1 MATKS
6 IADYGK
12 EYEAAKKAG
21 NYAGMKAANEA
32 ANAIRAS
39 QGQSVYNASSDI
51 YKAAEKS
58 AKLSAV
64 MSGGTGISGSN
75 GYWTDSS
82 GNRISQAQGLAGV
95 NVDPKYVNALIGGTT
110 GQYNQDV
117 RNAAGSSGSSGGS
130 KYQGNQYVQNPAEE
144 MRRRYIESQL
154 AQLDINK
161 RTQETT
167 IDNAYRKNL
176 TAYDQQQGKL
186 GAQYQEAL
194 GQIDQSTFDQLRY
207 SKELGSNRGITNS
220 AQMQAQDR
228 AVMRAGSQ
236 QRYAAQKDRDNA
248 VNNIQQLITDLGA
261 AYGADKA
268 TLEANYGSAKLKAMS
283 DGELMALE
291 TQLKVDMFNAEMAG
305 QFQMADKNYANQV
318 ELAKMNQ
325 GWNVDNTK
333 LQHSLNMEMAKYQ
346 NDFQAKQNAISRSA
360 ATAAQKQA
368 QYLQNNIGYAEAI
381 ASTWLTR
388 NPNASQAQTNA
399 LNKALGS
406 VIQGGDPSAVEKVLS
421 NFEIQMTP
429 MW

>member
-12 EYEAAKKAG
+12 EYEAAKKSG

-39 QGQSVYNASSDI
+39 QGQSAYNASSDI
-51 YKAAEKS
+51 YKTAEKS
-58 AKLSAV
+58 AKLSAA
-64 MSGGTGISGSN
+64 MSGGTGLSGSN
-75 GYWTDSS
+75 GYWTDAS
-82 GNRISQAQGLAGV
+82 GNRITQEQGLAGV
-95 NVDPKYVNALIGGTT
+95 NVDSKYVNALIGGTT
-110 GQYNQDV
+110 NQYTQDV
-117 RNAAGSSGSSGGS
+117 RNAAGSSGGGS
-130 KYQGNQYVQNPAEE
+130 QYQGNQYVTNPAEE
-144 MRRRYIESQL
+144 MRKRYIESQL

-167 IDNAYRKNL
+167 IDNAYQKNL

-186 GAQYQEAL
+186 GSQYQEAL
-194 GQIDQSTFDQLRY
+194 GQINQSTFDQLRY
-207 SKELGSNRGITNS
+207 SKELGANRGITNS

-228 AVMRAGSQ
+228 AVMRSGANQ
-236 QRYAAQKDRDNA
+236 QYAAQKDRDSA

-325 GWNVDNTK
+325 GFTK
-333 LQHSLNMEMAKYQ
+333 ENMATQNAFSMEMAKYQ
-346 NDFQAKQNAISRSA
+346 NDFQAQQNSISRSSA
-360 ATAAQKQA
+360 NAAQKSA
-368 QYLQNNIGYAEAI
+368 QYLQNNIGYAQAI

-388 NPNASQAQTNA
+388 NPNASQSQTNA
-399 LNKALGS
+399 LNKALGA
-406 VIQGGDPSAVEKVLS
+406 VYQGGDPSSVEKVLG
-421 NFEIQMTP
+421 NFEVQMTP

>member
-39 QGQSVYNASSDI
+39 QGQSAYNASADI
-51 YKAAEKS
+51 YKTAEKS
-58 AKLSAV
+58 AKLSAA
-64 MSGGTGISGSN
+64 MSGGTGLSGSN
-75 GYWTDSS
+75 GYWTDAA
-82 GNRISQAQGLAGV
+82 GNRISQEQGLAGIK
-95 NVDPKYVNALIGGTT
+95 VDSKYVNALIGGTT
-110 GQYNQDV
+110 NQYNQDV
-117 RNAAGSSGSSGGS
+117 RNAAGSSGGGGNR
-130 KYQGNQYVQNPAEE
+130 YQGNQYVTNPAEE

-154 AQLDINK
+154 AQLEINK
-161 RTQETT
+161 RNQETT

-176 TAYDQQQGKL
+176 TAYDQQQSKL
-186 GAQYQEAL
+186 GNQYQEAL
-194 GQIDQSTFDQLRY
+194 GQINQSTFDQLRY
-207 SKELGSNRGITNS
+207 SKELGANRGITNS

-236 QRYAAQKDRDNA
+236 QQYAAQKDRDAA

-325 GWNVDNTK
+325 GWNVDNAK

-346 NDFQAKQNAISRSA
+346 NDFQARQNAISRSA

-388 NPNASQAQTNA
+388 NPNASQSQTNA

-406 VIQGGDPSAVEKVLS
+406 VIQGGDPSAVEKVLNS
-421 NFEIQMTP
+421 FEIQMTP

>member
-1 MATKS
+1 MATKG

-12 EYEAAKKAG
+12 DYERAKKAG
-21 NYAGMKAANEA
+21 DYAGMKAANEA
-32 ANAIRAS
+32 ANAIRTS
-39 QGQSVYNASSDI
+39 QGQTTYNASKDI
-51 YKAAEKS
+51 YNTAEKS

-95 NVDPKYVNALIGGTT
+95 NVDSKYVNALIGGTT
-110 GQYNQDV
+110 NQYNQDV
-117 RNAAGSSGSSGGS
+117 RNAAGSSGGGGS
-130 KYQGNQYVQNPAEE
+130 AYNGNQYVQNPAEE
-144 MRRRYIESQL
+144 MRKRYIESQL

-176 TAYDQQQGKL
+176 TAYDQQKGLL
-186 GAQYQEAL
+186 GNQYQEAM
-194 GQIDQSTFDQLRY
+194 GQINQSTFDQLRY

-228 AVMRAGSQ
+228 AVMRSGANQ
-236 QRYAAQKDRDNA
+236 QYTAQKDRDNA

-261 AYGADKA
+261 AYGADKS
-268 TLEANYGSAKLKAMS
+268 TLEANYGQAKLKAMS

-325 GWNVDNTK
+325 GFN
-333 LQHSLNMEMAKYQ
+333 QENMKTQNDFTMTMAKYQ
-346 NDFQAKQNAISRSA
+346 NDFQANQNAIARSSASA
-360 ATAAQKQA
+360 ASKEA
-368 QYLQNNIGYAEAI
+368 QYMQNKMGYANTI
-381 ASTWLTR
+381 ANMWLTS
-388 NPNASQAQTNA
+388 NPNAGYAQQYAITQGLKQVA
-399 LNKALGS
+399 D
-406 VIQGGDPSAVEKVLS
+406 GGDTKLLEEVLR
-421 NFEIQMTP
+421 NL
-429 MW
+429 

>member
-39 QGQSVYNASSDI
+39 QGQSAYNASADI

-58 AKLSAV
+58 AKLSAA
-64 MSGGTGISGSN
+64 MSGGTGLSGSN
-75 GYWTDSS
+75 GYWTDAA
-82 GNRISQAQGLAGV
+82 GNRITQEQGLAGI

-110 GQYNQDV
+110 NQYNQDV
-117 RNAAGSSGSSGGS
+117 RNAAGSSGGS
-130 KYQGNQYVQNPAEE
+130 KYQGNQYVTNPAEE
-144 MRRRYIESQL
+144 MRKRYIESQL

-161 RTQETT
+161 RTQETA

-186 GAQYQEAL
+186 GSQYQEAL
-194 GQIDQSTFDQLRY
+194 GQINQSTFDQLRY
-207 SKELGSNRGITNS
+207 SKELGANRGITNS

-228 AVMRAGSQ
+228 AVMRAGANQ
-236 QRYAAQKDRDNA
+236 QYAAQKDRDAA

-325 GWNVDNTK
+325 GWNVENTK

-346 NDFQAKQNAISRSA
+346 NDFQARQNAISRSSA
-360 ATAAQKQA
+360 NAAQKQA
-368 QYLQNNIGYAEAI
+368 QYFQNKIGYADQLA
-381 ASTWLTR
+381 TMWLSA
-388 NPNASQAQTNA
+388 NPNANYQQKYAITQG
-399 LNKALGS
+399 LKQ
-406 VIQGGDPSAVEKVLS
+406 VYDGGDTKLLEEVLR
-421 NFEIQMTP
+421 NL
-429 MW
+429 